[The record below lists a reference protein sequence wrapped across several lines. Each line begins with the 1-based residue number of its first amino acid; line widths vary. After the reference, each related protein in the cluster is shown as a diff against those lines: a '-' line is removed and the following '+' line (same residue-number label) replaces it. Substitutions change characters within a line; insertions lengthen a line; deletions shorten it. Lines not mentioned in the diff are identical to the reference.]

1 MVDLLNDLLFDYTIR
16 NVALGAAVLGVVGG
30 VLGSFAI
37 LRRQGLFGDA
47 LAHATLPGVC
57 VAFILSGAKSPAVLL
72 SGAALSAGLG
82 ALLILTIVN
91 RTRIKQDTALGIVLS
106 VFFGAGT
113 VLLLGA
119 ALSAGLGALFI
130 LAVVGGTRVKQD
142 AALGIVLSVFFG
154 AGIVL
159 LTLIAGSG
167 DAGQSGLDRFIF
179 GQAATIVR
187 DDVVTMGILAALA
200 LLVVAL
206 LFKEFKL
213 LSFDPAFAA
222 SLGFPVGRLNV
233 LLTLLIVVAVIVGIQ
248 AVGVVLMAAMLIIPA
263 AAARQ
268 WTDGL
273 GVMVLISGLFG
284 AFSGVS
290 GALISATGANLPTGP
305 LIVLSATALLV
316 LSLFLGR
323 SQGFLW
329 GWIGSRRNRRE
340 ALRSSDPS
348 IPHGGGA

>member
-82 ALLILTIVN
+82 ALLILTVVN
-91 RTRIKQDTALGIVLS
+91 RTRIKQDAALGIVLS

-113 VLLLGA
+113 VLLTYIGR
-119 ALSAGLGALFI
+119 S
-130 LAVVGGTRVKQD
+130 
-142 AALGIVLSVFFG
+142 
-154 AGIVL
+154 
-159 LTLIAGSG
+159 GSG
-167 DAGQSGLDRFIF
+167 DQSGLDRFIF

-273 GVMVLISGLFG
+273 GAMVVISSLFG

-305 LIVLSATALLV
+305 LIVLCATALLV

-323 SQGFLW
+323 SRGFLW
-329 GWIGSRRNRRE
+329 GWIGSRQNRRE

-348 IPHGGGA
+348 IPYGGGA

>member
-82 ALLILTIVN
+82 ALLILTVVN
-91 RTRIKQDTALGIVLS
+91 RTRIKQDAALGIVLS

-113 VLLLGA
+113 VLLTYIGR
-119 ALSAGLGALFI
+119 S
-130 LAVVGGTRVKQD
+130 
-142 AALGIVLSVFFG
+142 
-154 AGIVL
+154 
-159 LTLIAGSG
+159 GSG
-167 DAGQSGLDRFIF
+167 DQSGLDRFIF

-222 SLGFPVGRLNV
+222 SLGFPVARLNV

-273 GVMVLISGLFG
+273 GAMVVISSLFG

-290 GALISATGANLPTGP
+290 GALVSSTGANLPTGP
-305 LIVLSATALLV
+305 LIVLCATALLV

-348 IPHGGGA
+348 IPYGGGA

>member
-1 MVDLLNDLLFDYTIR
+1 MIDLLRDLFFDYTIR
-16 NVALGAAVLGVVGG
+16 NVALGAAILGVVGG
-30 VLGSFAI
+30 ALGSFAI

-57 VAFILSGAKSPAVLL
+57 VAFMLSGAKAPIVLMT
-72 SGAALSAGLG
+72 GAALSAGLG

-91 RTRIKQDTALGIVLS
+91 RTRIKQD
-106 VFFGAGT
+106 
-113 VLLLGA
+113 
-119 ALSAGLGALFI
+119 
-130 LAVVGGTRVKQD
+130 

-154 AGIVL
+154 AGAVL
-159 LTLIAGSG
+159 ITYIGGSG
-167 DAGQSGLDRFIF
+167 SGNQSGLDRFIF

-187 DDVVTMGILAALA
+187 DDVITMGILASLA
-200 LLVVAL
+200 LLIVAL

-233 LLTLLIVVAVIVGIQ
+233 LLTMLIVVAVIIGIQ

-273 GVMVLISGLFG
+273 GAMLVISGLFG
-284 AFSGVS
+284 ALSGVS

-305 LIVLSATALLV
+305 LIVLCATALLV

-340 ALRSSDPS
+340 ALRNTDPS
-348 IPHGGGA
+348 MPHGGGAR

>member
-1 MVDLLNDLLFDYTIR
+1 MIDLLRDLFFDYTIR
-16 NVALGAAVLGVVGG
+16 NVALGSAILGVVGG

-57 VAFILSGAKSPAVLL
+57 VAFILSGAKAPIVLMT
-72 SGAALSAGLG
+72 GAALSAGLG

-91 RTRIKQDTALGIVLS
+91 QTRI
-106 VFFGAGT
+106 
-113 VLLLGA
+113 
-119 ALSAGLGALFI
+119 
-130 LAVVGGTRVKQD
+130 KQD

-154 AGIVL
+154 AGAVL
-159 LTLIAGSG
+159 ITYIGGSG
-167 DAGQSGLDRFIF
+167 SGNQSGLDRFIF

-187 DDVVTMGILAALA
+187 DDVITMGILASLA
-200 LLVVAL
+200 LLIVAL

-233 LLTLLIVVAVIVGIQ
+233 LLTMLIVVAVIIGIQ

-273 GVMVLISGLFG
+273 GTMLVISGLFG
-284 AFSGVS
+284 ALSGVS

-305 LIVLSATALLV
+305 LIVLCATTLLV

-329 GWIGSRRNRRE
+329 VWIESRRNHRN
-340 ALRSSDPS
+340 ALRNADPS
-348 IPHGGGA
+348 IPYGGGTR

>member
-1 MVDLLNDLLFDYTIR
+1 VVPSRTSRVQSGVGQMVDLLNDLLFDYTIR

-82 ALLILTIVN
+82 ALLILTVVN
-91 RTRIKQDTALGIVLS
+91 RTRIKQDAALGIVLS

-113 VLLLGA
+113 VLLTYIGR
-119 ALSAGLGALFI
+119 S
-130 LAVVGGTRVKQD
+130 
-142 AALGIVLSVFFG
+142 
-154 AGIVL
+154 
-159 LTLIAGSG
+159 GSG
-167 DAGQSGLDRFIF
+167 DQSGLDRFIF

-222 SLGFPVGRLNV
+222 SLGFPVARLNV

-273 GVMVLISGLFG
+273 GAMVVISSLFG

-305 LIVLSATALLV
+305 LIVLCATALLV

-323 SQGFLW
+323 SRGFLW
-329 GWIGSRRNRRE
+329 GWIGSRQNRRE

-348 IPHGGGA
+348 IPYGGGA

>member
-16 NVALGAAVLGVVGG
+16 NVALGAAIIGSVGG

-57 VAFILSGAKSPAVLL
+57 VAFMLSGAKAPVVLL

-91 RTRIKQDTALGIVLS
+91 RTRIKQDAALGIVLS

-113 VLLLGA
+113 VLLTYIG
-119 ALSAGLGALFI
+119 
-130 LAVVGGTRVKQD
+130 
-142 AALGIVLSVFFG
+142 
-154 AGIVL
+154 
-159 LTLIAGSG
+159 GSG
-167 DAGQSGLDRFIF
+167 SGNQSGLDRFIF
-179 GQAATIVR
+179 GQAATIVW

-200 LLVVAL
+200 LLVVAVF
-206 LFKEFKL
+206 FKEFKL

-222 SLGFPVGRLNV
+222 SLGLPVGRLNV

-248 AVGVVLMAAMLIIPA
+248 AVGVVLMAALLIIPA

-268 WTDGL
+268 WTDSL
-273 GVMVLISGLFG
+273 GAMVVISGLFG

-305 LIVLSATALLV
+305 LIVLCATALLV
-316 LSLFLGR
+316 LSLFLGW

-329 GWIGSRRNRRE
+329 GWTGSRRSRRE

-348 IPHGGGA
+348 IPHRRGVC

>member
-1 MVDLLNDLLFDYTIR
+1 MIDLLTDLFFDYTIR
-16 NVALGAAVLGVVGG
+16 NVALGAAILGVVGG
-30 VLGSFAI
+30 ALGSFAI

-57 VAFILSGAKSPAVLL
+57 VAFILSGAKAPIVLMT
-72 SGAALSAGLG
+72 GAALSAGLG

-91 RTRIKQDTALGIVLS
+91 RTRIKQD
-106 VFFGAGT
+106 
-113 VLLLGA
+113 
-119 ALSAGLGALFI
+119 
-130 LAVVGGTRVKQD
+130 

-154 AGIVL
+154 AGAVL
-159 LTLIAGSG
+159 ITYIGGSGSG
-167 DAGQSGLDRFIF
+167 DQSGLDRFIF
-179 GQAATIVR
+179 GQAATIVW
-187 DDVVTMGILAALA
+187 DDVITMGILASLA
-200 LLVVAL
+200 LLIVAL

-233 LLTLLIVVAVIVGIQ
+233 LLTMLIVVAVIIGIQ

-273 GVMVLISGLFG
+273 GTMVVISGLFG
-284 AFSGVS
+284 ALSGVS
-290 GALISATGANLPTGP
+290 GALFSATGANLPTGP
-305 LIVLSATALLV
+305 LIVLCATALLV

-340 ALRSSDPS
+340 ALKRSAPS
-348 IPHGGGA
+348 VPHGGGAG

>member
-16 NVALGAAVLGVVGG
+16 NVALGAAILGVVGG

-57 VAFILSGAKSPAVLL
+57 VAFMFSGAKAPVVLL

-91 RTRIKQDTALGIVLS
+91 STRIKQDAALGIVLS

-113 VLLLGA
+113 VLLTY
-119 ALSAGLGALFI
+119 I
-130 LAVVGGTRVKQD
+130 GG
-142 AALGIVLSVFFG
+142 S
-154 AGIVL
+154 
-159 LTLIAGSG
+159 GSG
-167 DAGQSGLDRFIF
+167 DQSGLDRFIF
-179 GQAATIVR
+179 GQAATIVW
-187 DDVVTMGILAALA
+187 DDVVIMAILAALA

-222 SLGFPVGRLNV
+222 SLGFPVGMLNV

-273 GVMVLISGLFG
+273 GAMVMISGFFG

-329 GWIGSRRNRRE
+329 GWMGSRRNRRE
-340 ALRSSDPS
+340 ALRNSDPS
-348 IPHGGGA
+348 IPHGGDA

>member
-1 MVDLLNDLLFDYTIR
+1 MADLLNDLLFDYTIR
-16 NVALGAAVLGVVGG
+16 NVALGAAILGVVGG
-30 VLGSFAI
+30 VLGCFAI

-57 VAFILSGAKSPAVLL
+57 VAFMLSGAKTPVVLL
-72 SGAALSAGLG
+72 TGAALSAGLG

-91 RTRIKQDTALGIVLS
+91 RTRIKQDAALGIVLS

-113 VLLLGA
+113 VLLTYIG
-119 ALSAGLGALFI
+119 
-130 LAVVGGTRVKQD
+130 
-142 AALGIVLSVFFG
+142 
-154 AGIVL
+154 
-159 LTLIAGSG
+159 GSG
-167 DAGQSGLDRFIF
+167 SGNQSGLDRFIF

-200 LLVVAL
+200 LLVVVL

-233 LLTLLIVVAVIVGIQ
+233 LLTMLIVVAVIIGIQ
-248 AVGVVLMAAMLIIPA
+248 AVGVVLMAAMLIVPA

-268 WTDGL
+268 WTDSL
-273 GVMVLISGLFG
+273 GAMVVISGLFG
-284 AFSGVS
+284 ALSGVS

-305 LIVLSATALLV
+305 LIVLCATTLLV

-329 GWIGSRRNRRE
+329 GWIGGRRNRRN
-340 ALRSSDPS
+340 ALSNTDPS
-348 IPHGGGA
+348 VFSGGGAG

>member
-1 MVDLLNDLLFDYTIR
+1 
-16 NVALGAAVLGVVGG
+16 
-30 VLGSFAI
+30 
-37 LRRQGLFGDA
+37 
-47 LAHATLPGVC
+47 
-57 VAFILSGAKSPAVLL
+57 LL

-82 ALLILTIVN
+82 ALLILVIVN
-91 RTRIKQDTALGIVLS
+91 RTRIKQDAALGIVLS

-113 VLLLGA
+113 VLLTY
-119 ALSAGLGALFI
+119 I
-130 LAVVGGTRVKQD
+130 GG
-142 AALGIVLSVFFG
+142 S
-154 AGIVL
+154 
-159 LTLIAGSG
+159 GSG
-167 DAGQSGLDRFIF
+167 DQSGLDRFIF
-179 GQAATIVR
+179 GQAATIVW
-187 DDVVTMGILAALA
+187 DDVVVMGTLAALA

-222 SLGFPVGRLNV
+222 SLGFPVGMLNV

-268 WTDGL
+268 WTNGL

>member
-1 MVDLLNDLLFDYTIR
+1 MADLLNDLLFDYTIR
-16 NVALGAAVLGVVGG
+16 NVALGAAILGVVGG
-30 VLGSFAI
+30 ALGCFAI

-57 VAFILSGAKSPAVLL
+57 VAFMLSGAKTPVVLL
-72 SGAALSAGLG
+72 TGAALSAGLG

-91 RTRIKQDTALGIVLS
+91 RTRIKQDAALGIVLS

-113 VLLLGA
+113 VLLTYIG
-119 ALSAGLGALFI
+119 
-130 LAVVGGTRVKQD
+130 
-142 AALGIVLSVFFG
+142 
-154 AGIVL
+154 
-159 LTLIAGSG
+159 GSG
-167 DAGQSGLDRFIF
+167 SGNQSGLDRFIF

-200 LLVVAL
+200 LLVVVL

-233 LLTLLIVVAVIVGIQ
+233 LLTMLIVVAVIIGIQ
-248 AVGVVLMAAMLIIPA
+248 AVGVVLMAAMLIVPA

-268 WTDGL
+268 WTDSL
-273 GVMVLISGLFG
+273 GAMVMISGFFG
-284 AFSGVS
+284 ALSGVS

-305 LIVLSATALLV
+305 LIVLCATTLLV

-329 GWIGSRRNRRE
+329 GWIGGRRNRRN
-340 ALRSSDPS
+340 ALNNTDPS
-348 IPHGGGA
+348 VFSGGGAG

>member
-1 MVDLLNDLLFDYTIR
+1 MADLLNDLLFDYTIR
-16 NVALGAAVLGVVGG
+16 NVALGAAILGVVGG
-30 VLGSFAI
+30 ALGSFAI

-57 VAFILSGAKSPAVLL
+57 VAFMLSGAKTPVVLL
-72 SGAALSAGLG
+72 TGAALSAGLG

-91 RTRIKQDTALGIVLS
+91 RTRIKQDAALGIVLS

-113 VLLLGA
+113 VLLTYIG
-119 ALSAGLGALFI
+119 
-130 LAVVGGTRVKQD
+130 
-142 AALGIVLSVFFG
+142 
-154 AGIVL
+154 
-159 LTLIAGSG
+159 GSG
-167 DAGQSGLDRFIF
+167 SGNQSGLDRFIF

-200 LLVVAL
+200 LLVVVL

-233 LLTLLIVVAVIVGIQ
+233 LLTMLIVVAVIIGIQ
-248 AVGVVLMAAMLIIPA
+248 AVGVVLMAAMLIVPA

-268 WTDGL
+268 WTDSL
-273 GVMVLISGLFG
+273 GAMVMISGFFG
-284 AFSGVS
+284 ALSGVS

-305 LIVLSATALLV
+305 LIVLCATTLLV

-329 GWIGSRRNRRE
+329 GWIEGRRNRRNT
-340 ALRSSDPS
+340 LSNTDPS
-348 IPHGGGA
+348 VFSGGGAG

>member
-72 SGAALSAGLG
+72 LGAVLSAGLG
-82 ALLILTIVN
+82 ALLILTVVN
-91 RTRIKQDTALGIVLS
+91 RTRIKQDAALGIVLS

-113 VLLLGA
+113 VLLTY
-119 ALSAGLGALFI
+119 I
-130 LAVVGGTRVKQD
+130 GG
-142 AALGIVLSVFFG
+142 S
-154 AGIVL
+154 
-159 LTLIAGSG
+159 GSG
-167 DAGQSGLDRFIF
+167 DQSGLDRFIF
-179 GQAATIVR
+179 GQAATIVWE
-187 DDVVTMGILAALA
+187 DVVIMGILAALA

-222 SLGFPVGRLNV
+222 SLGFPVGMLNV

-248 AVGVVLMAAMLIIPA
+248 AVGVVLMAALLIIPA

-268 WTDGL
+268 WTDEL
-273 GVMVLISGLFG
+273 GVMVVISGLFG

-316 LSLFLGR
+316 LSLFLGK

-329 GWIGSRRNRRE
+329 GWVGSRRNRRE
-340 ALRSSDPS
+340 TLRSSDPS
-348 IPHGGGA
+348 IPHGGGV

>member
-1 MVDLLNDLLFDYTIR
+1 MIDLLNDLLFDYTIR
-16 NVALGAAVLGVVGG
+16 NVALGAAIIGSIGG

-57 VAFILSGAKSPAVLL
+57 VAFMLSGAKAPAVLL

-82 ALLILTIVN
+82 ALLILTVVN

-113 VLLLGA
+113 VLLTH
-119 ALSAGLGALFI
+119 I
-130 LAVVGGTRVKQD
+130 GG
-142 AALGIVLSVFFG
+142 S
-154 AGIVL
+154 
-159 LTLIAGSG
+159 GSG
-167 DAGQSGLDRFIF
+167 DQSGLDRFIF
-179 GQAATIVR
+179 GQAATIVW
-187 DDVVTMGILAALA
+187 DDVVTMIILAVLA
-200 LLVVAL
+200 LLIVAL

-222 SLGFPVGRLNV
+222 SLGFPVGMLNV

-273 GVMVLISGLFG
+273 GAMVVIAGLFG

-290 GALISATGANLPTGP
+290 GALLSATGANLPTGP
-305 LIVLSATALLV
+305 LIVLCATALLV

-329 GWIGSRRNRRE
+329 GWIGSRQNRRE

-348 IPHGGGA
+348 VPHGGGV